1 MRQLTGTMHS
11 FENKM
16 DVDPPD
22 QSSGKWSQSTEQKYR
37 GNTMNLK
44 EAIQSRHSVRQYK
57 PDPIPADLAVALEK
71 VIDECNE
78 ESGRRL

>member
-1 MRQLTGTMHS
+1 
-11 FENKM
+11 
-16 DVDPPD
+16 
-22 QSSGKWSQSTEQKYR
+22 
-37 GNTMNLK
+37 MNLK